1 MLCGPIL
8 GARLSWVSHHNLHL
22 LAIVIRRKGLDRS
35 SSRNRKHILCPLMV
49 PFVERDEVPDT
60 FYNCEFGLYN
70 LIFPGGLEWW
80 RADQSFRC
88 MINWELPRGSRF

>member
-1 MLCGPIL
+1 M
-8 GARLSWVSHHNLHL
+8 
-22 LAIVIRRKGLDRS
+22 
-35 SSRNRKHILCPLMV
+35 M